1 MQPSFIIFILLA
13 KSIIMSVD
21 GSQCVL
27 DLTDLCIS
35 LMNLWVDL
43 ADLFEEFPLIVF
55 FQQVYTF
62 DFIEVVDEVGD
73 VFMLVGNI
81 FFCLLLYQN

>member
-1 MQPSFIIFILLA
+1 MQPSFIVFILLA

-43 ADLFEEFPLIVF
+43 ADLFEELPLIVF

-81 FFCLLLYQN
+81 FFCLLLYQD

>member
-1 MQPSFIIFILLA
+1 
-13 KSIIMSVD
+13 MSVD

-27 DLTDLCIS
+27 DLTELCIS

-43 ADLFEEFPLIVF
+43 ADLFEELPLIVF

-81 FFCLLLYQN
+81 FFCLLLYQD